1 MSFVAVSIGT
11 AGVGAAQ
18 AIIGG
23 IGAHKTQKKLEALQT
38 PVYQP
43 NKAIGDYYQD
53 ALSRYGANP
62 YDTQAYGMA
71 KNNAMAGTAAGLNA
85 LQGRRSALAGVGKLV
100 GIQDN
105 ALEKASVAAEGQRNQ
120 EFNQLG
126 RATGMKAS
134 DDQKAFQYNELA
146 PYDKKMQLLGAK
158 ASGYNKM
165 LSSGIS
171 NMFGAAGSYG
181 KLISAKKD
189 PGQVNYGS
197 TGNGEAWG

>member
-11 AGVGAAQ
+11 GAVGLGQ

-43 NKAIGDYYQD
+43 NRGINDYYQD
-53 ALSRYGANP
+53 ALSRYNANP
-62 YDTQAYGMA
+62 YDTQAYGVA

-100 GIQDN
+100 GIQDQ
-105 ALEKASVAAEGQRNQ
+105 ALGKAAVAAEGQRNQ

-165 LSSGIS
+165 LSSGIQ
-171 NMFGAAGSYG
+171 NMFGAVGNLG
-181 KLISAKKD
+181 KIKSFKNNADTGL
-189 PGQVNYGS
+189 NYGS
-197 TGNGEAWG
+197 SGAGESW